1 MTSTSTQPTPADAWA
16 RLSAGNKRFVAG
28 NPEHPNQGADRREY
42 LQDKQHP
49 FAMLFGCSDSRVAAE
64 LIFDVGLGDMF
75 VVRTAGQVADTG
87 VMGTLEYG
95 IDILG
100 IPLLVVLGHDECGAV
115 TAARD
120 TLISGVNPGGFMSDL
135 VARILPNVLTAQ
147 KDGIGSDD
155 INSMVAVHTK
165 HTAELLPER
174 SLALRKAV
182 DDGKLAIAGV
192 TYSLSDGEAHLVTT
206 IGNLS

>member
-1 MTSTSTQPTPADAWA
+1 MTSTQIQPTPADAWA
-16 RLSAGNKRFVAG
+16 RLAAGNKRFTAG
-28 NPEHPNQGADRREY
+28 TPDHPNQGADRREY
-42 LQDKQHP
+42 LQDQQHP

-95 IDILG
+95 VDILD

-120 TLISGVNPGGFMSDL
+120 TILSGTSPGGFMSDL

-147 KDGIGSDD
+147 KDGVDPAD

-174 SLALRKAV
+174 SLSLRAAV
-182 DDGKLAIAGV
+182 DAGRLAIAGV
-192 TYSLSDGEAHLVTT
+192 TYSLRDGEAHVVTT
-206 IGNLS
+206 IGNL

>member
-1 MTSTSTQPTPADAWA
+1 MTFTQPTPAEAWA
-16 RLSAGNKRFVAG
+16 RLSAGNQRFVSG
-28 NPEHPNQGADRREY
+28 TPDHPNQGADRREY

-95 IDILG
+95 VDILD
-100 IPLLVVLGHDECGAV
+100 IPLLVVLGHDSCGAV

-120 TLISGVNPGGFMSDL
+120 TIVSAENPGGFMSDL
-135 VARILPNVLTAQ
+135 VARILPNVLAAQ
-147 KDGIGSDD
+147 KDGVDPGDV
-155 INSMVAVHTK
+155 NSLVAVHTAR
-165 HTAELLPER
+165 TAELLPER
-174 SLALRKAV
+174 SQSLRAAV
-182 DDGKLAIAGV
+182 DAGKLAIAGV
-192 TYSLSDGEAHLVTT
+192 TYSLNDGEAHVVTT
-206 IGNLS
+206 IGNLK